1 MKTDYTIPALHSL
14 QFWCRPPKGRGAKSS
29 LPKWELAK
37 FRYELRGGNSPPFQD
52 PPVEWRVGSVLN
64 RLTFLMCGSGRFRY
78 LSPAGEVLRRGRVL
92 GFAYPS
98 PASHPSDLGPIT
110 SPIWAFVFHKLW
122 SNNSPGLNGSL

>member
-64 RLTFLMCGSGRFRY
+64 RLNISNVWER
-78 LSPAGEVLRRGRVL
+78 EVQVSEPSRRSVEKR
-92 GFAYPS
+92 
-98 PASHPSDLGPIT
+98 
-110 SPIWAFVFHKLW
+110 
-122 SNNSPGLNGSL
+122 